1 MFIYKRRKKN
11 LLFSPQCLNI
21 IAVVIVGGEEFD
33 VIY

>member
-1 MFIYKRRKKN
+1 MFIFKRKKN
-11 LLFSPQCLNI
+11 LFSTPQCLNI